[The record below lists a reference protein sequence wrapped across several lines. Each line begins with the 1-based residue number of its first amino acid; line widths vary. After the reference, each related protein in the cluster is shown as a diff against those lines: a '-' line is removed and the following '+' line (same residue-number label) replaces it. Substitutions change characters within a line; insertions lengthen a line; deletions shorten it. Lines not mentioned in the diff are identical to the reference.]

1 MALAQS
7 RRRVK
12 IGVLTMAVAPTSP
25 HANAFR
31 QGMREHGYV
40 EGTNLSI
47 EYRFADGDPQRIPT
61 LAAELAR
68 LDLDVVVTESYQ
80 AALAMKQATAKTPI
94 VTAAIADPVKLGLA
108 ASYSQPGGNITGLT
122 LVGADRTSKQLQL
135 LKELLPQLSRVVVIH
150 NSAHPDDAENTREA
164 RSGAQALN
172 VTVHFVAVRS
182 PADLQVAFATVAKLA
197 PDGLVT
203 IGDGMLL
210 NHHRAIAAFVAKQR
224 LPAAF
229 PEKEFA
235 VGGGLLAYGPSVQDG
250 FRRSAAF
257 VDKILKGAK
266 PGDLPIERP
275 SKFDLVINLT
285 AARTLGLKIPP
296 ALLVRADEVLQ

>member
-1 MALAQS
+1 
-7 RRRVK
+7 VK

-40 EGTNLSI
+40 EGRNLSI

-135 LKELLPQLSRVVVIH
+135 LKELLPQLSRVVVMH

-172 VTVHFVAVRS
+172 LTVHFVAVRS